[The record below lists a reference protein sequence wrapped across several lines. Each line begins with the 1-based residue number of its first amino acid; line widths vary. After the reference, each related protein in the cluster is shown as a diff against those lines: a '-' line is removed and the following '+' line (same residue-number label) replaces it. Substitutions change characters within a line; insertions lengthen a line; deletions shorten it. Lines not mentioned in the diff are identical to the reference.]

1 MGSNAFRTWL
11 LCVVVI
17 GVLVGMAWAQE
28 KSGEEKSAEQKAEE
42 QKTIKEEEVVQ
53 LPKVTVST
61 TRLPDVPLD
70 LRRYPGQVRFVP
82 EKEIET
88 SEADTVP
95 EVIETEPGITFY
107 NQTGNPFE
115 PTLDMRG
122 FSGQPITTTT
132 VILDGVRVNNP
143 DFNVV
148 DWSLIPVKDLEGIEV
163 IPGTQ
168 SIFGK
173 NALAGVVNLQTKR
186 GGPVPQAKVEVAG
199 GSFNHQR
206 YRGSVGGPAG
216 DLDYYL
222 GFTQEFDDGFREVS
236 ASNVSQLFVKVGR
249 RPGDEGTDAT
259 LSFLFGTDRLEQPG
273 TLPAETV
280 PNPPNCSLVIDRT
293 ANCTPGD
300 FSDSTTYQGTFNL
313 RQELPAGFSAALNAF
328 VRDLDQELFTVGVG
342 SQGTTVTDILSGGVT
357 AQVTNETTLF
367 SRRNLF
373 VAGVEYTRNSFDSLG
388 VSEFTGFPVS
398 QSETAADEEIVGVYF
413 QDSLDLIPETL
424 TLSFGG
430 RYDWDQI
437 DFTDTLNPTN
447 NNLRTFNRFN
457 PMAGVTWV
465 PTDGD
470 PEVVAYFSY
479 SEGFRSPTVNELF
492 AFFPFSSNPGLDP
505 PTSRTFELGTRVRAG
520 EYFQGTLALFQTDV
534 DDEIFFVVTD
544 PTTGGG
550 INENVPKTR
559 RRGLELT
566 LRGRD
571 GELVDGFI
579 NYSYIQATFESDALL
594 ASGPV
599 QAGNTIP
606 LVPQHRVG
614 WGMKVYP
621 IDGLTFSLTGLYV
634 SSQFL
639 SGDEVN
645 QTQPLPAY
653 YVMDAEV
660 RYRWGPLT
668 LFVQGKNITNSEYET
683 WGVFAGFPIRTRFLM
698 PAPGI
703 NVLAGAILEFS
714 GFYD

>member
-1 MGSNAFRTWL
+1 MGPKTFTIWL
-11 LCVVVI
+11 VV
-17 GVLVGMAWAQE
+17 GVLTGLLVGAAWAQQE
-28 KSGEEKSAEQKAEE
+28 PEEKKADEGE
-42 QKTIKEEEVVQ
+42 AVVR
-53 LPKVTVST
+53 LPRVTVSG
-61 TRLPDVPLD
+61 TRLPDVPID

-82 EKEIET
+82 ETEIET

-95 EVIETEPGITFY
+95 EVIRTEPGITLY

-143 DFNVV
+143 DFNFV
-148 DWSLIPVKDLEGIEV
+148 DWSLIPVKDLQGIEV

-173 NALAGVVNLQTKR
+173 NALAGVVNLRTKR
-186 GGPVPQAKVEVAG
+186 GGPVPEAKVEVAG
-199 GSFNHQR
+199 GSFDHQR

-222 GFTQEFDDGFREVS
+222 GFTQEFDDGFRQDS
-236 ASNVSQLFVKVGR
+236 ASDVTHLFANVGR

-259 LSFLFGTDRLEQPG
+259 LSFLYGTNHLEQPG
-273 TLPAETV
+273 SLPEAILAV
-280 PNPPNCSLVIDRT
+280 DRT
-293 ANCTPGD
+293 ANLTPGD
-300 FSDSTTYQGTFNL
+300 FSDSTLYQGTFNL

-328 VRDLDQELFTVGVG
+328 VRDLDQELFTVGLS
-342 SQGTTVTDILSGGVT
+342 SQGTTLTNILSGGLT

-367 SRRNLF
+367 SHRNLF
-373 VAGVEYTRNSFDSLG
+373 VAGVEYTRNGFDSTG
-388 VSEFTGFPVS
+388 SSQFTGFPPTI
-398 QSETAADEEIVGVYF
+398 SETKTDENVVGIYI

-424 TLSFGG
+424 TLNFGG
-430 RYDWDQI
+430 RYDWDRI
-437 DFTDTLNPTN
+437 DFTDKLDPTMDRI
-447 NNLRTFNRFN
+447 RTFNRFN
-457 PMAGVTWV
+457 PMAGMTWV
-465 PTDGD
+465 PTKSN

-479 SEGFRSPTVNELF
+479 SEGFRTPTVNELF
-492 AFFPFSSNPGLDP
+492 AFFPFSSNPDLEA
-505 PTSRTFELGTRVRAG
+505 PTSRTFEVGTRVRVG
-520 EYFQGTLALFQTDV
+520 EYFQGTLALFHTDV

-566 LRGRD
+566 VRGRD
-571 GELVDGFI
+571 GELIDGFV

-594 ASGPV
+594 SSGPV
-599 QAGNTIP
+599 QAGDTIP
-606 LVPQHRVG
+606 LVPRNRFG
-614 WGMKVYP
+614 WGVNVYP
-621 IDGLTFSLTGLYV
+621 MEGLSVSLTGLYV

-639 SGDEVN
+639 SGDGAN
-645 QTQPLPAY
+645 QSQPLPAY
-653 YVMDAEV
+653 YVMNGEV

-668 LFVQGKNITNSEYET
+668 LFLQGKNITNSEYET
-683 WGVFAGFPIRTRFLM
+683 WGVLAFGGARFLM

-714 GFYD
+714 GFYE

>member
-1 MGSNAFRTWL
+1 MGPKTFTMWL
-11 LCVVVI
+11 I
-17 GVLVGMAWAQE
+17 GGVLSGWLVGAAWAQQE
-28 KSGEEKSAEQKAEE
+28 PEEKKGGEQ
-42 QKTIKEEEVVQ
+42 EVVVR

-61 TRLPDVPLD
+61 TRLSDVPLD

-95 EVIETEPGITFY
+95 DVIQTEPGITFY

-173 NALAGVVNLQTKR
+173 NALAGVVNLRTRR
-186 GGPVPQAKVEVAG
+186 GGPVPEAALEVVG
-199 GSFNHQR
+199 GSFGHQR
-206 YRGSVGGPAG
+206 YRGRVGGPAG

-222 GFTQEFDDGFREVS
+222 GFTQEFDDGFRQDSDSDVTQFF
-236 ASNVSQLFVKVGR
+236 AKVGR

-259 LSFLFGTDRLEQPG
+259 LSFLYGTDHLEQPG
-273 TLPAETV
+273 TLPATIV
-280 PNPPNCSLVIDRT
+280 PSPPNCSLVVDRT

-300 FSDSTTYQGTFNL
+300 FSDSTVYQGTFNL

-328 VRDLDQELFTVGVG
+328 VRDLDTEFFNVGVT
-342 SQGTTVTDILSGGVT
+342 SQSTTITDILSGGVT
-357 AQVTNETTLF
+357 AQVTNETTLL

-373 VAGVEYTRNSFDSLG
+373 VAGVEYTRNSFDSSG
-388 VSEFTGFPVS
+388 SAQFTGFPPSLS
-398 QSETAADEEIVGVYF
+398 QTETDEQVVGVYF

-430 RYDWDQI
+430 RYDWDRI
-437 DFTDTLNPTN
+437 DFTDALDSTKNSKQ
-447 NNLRTFNRFN
+447 TFSRFN
-457 PMAGVTWV
+457 PMAGLTWV
-465 PTDGD
+465 AANQD

-492 AFFPFSSNPGLDP
+492 AFFPFSSNPDLDP

-550 INENVPKTR
+550 INQNVPKTR

-566 LRGRD
+566 LRGGD
-571 GELVDGFI
+571 GELVDGFV
-579 NYSYIQATFESDALL
+579 NYSYIVATFESDALL
-594 ASGPV
+594 SSGPV
-599 QAGNTIP
+599 QEGNSIP
-606 LVPQHRVG
+606 LVPRNRVG
-614 WGMKVYP
+614 WGVNVHP
-621 IDGLTFSLTGLYV
+621 IEGLTLSLTGLYV
-634 SSQFL
+634 GSQFL
-639 SGDEVN
+639 SGDEAN
-645 QTQPLPAY
+645 QSQLLPAY
-653 YVMDAEV
+653 YVMDGQI

-668 LFVQGKNITNSEYET
+668 LFLQGKNITNAEYET
-683 WGVFAGFPIRTRFLM
+683 WGVLAFGGTRFLM

-703 NVLAGAILEFS
+703 NFLAGAILEFS
-714 GFYD
+714 GFYE

>member
-1 MGSNAFRTWL
+1 MGGKTLRAW
-11 LCVVVI
+11 
-17 GVLVGMAWAQE
+17 LVGVMLTALLIGAARAQE
-28 KSGEEKSAEQKAEE
+28 KPEERK
-42 QKTIKEEEVVQ
+42 KEEEEKAVQ
-53 LPKVTVST
+53 LPEVTVSG

-70 LRRYPGQVRFVP
+70 LRRHPGQVRFVP
-82 EKEIET
+82 EEEIET

-95 EVIETEPGITFY
+95 EVLQYEPGITLY
-107 NQTGNPFE
+107 DQTGNPFE

-143 DFNVV
+143 DFNIV
-148 DWSLIPVKDLEGIEV
+148 DWSLIPVKDLRGIEV

-186 GGPVPQAKVEVAG
+186 GGPVPEATLEAAG
-199 GSFNHQR
+199 GSFGHQR
-206 YRGSVGGPAG
+206 YRGSVGGPVGAF
-216 DLDYYL
+216 DYYL
-222 GFTQEFDDGFREVS
+222 GFTQEFDDGFRQDSDSDVT
-236 ASNVSQLFVKVGR
+236 QFFVKVGR

-259 LSFLFGTDRLEQPG
+259 LSFLYGTNHLEQPG

-280 PNPPNCSLVIDRT
+280 PSPANCSLVIDRR

-300 FSDSTTYQGTFNL
+300 FSDSTLYQGTFNL
-313 RQELPAGFSAALNAF
+313 RQELPAGFSVALNAF
-328 VRDLDQELFTVGVG
+328 VRDLDQELFTVGVT
-342 SQGTTVTDILSGGVT
+342 SQGTTLTDILSGGVT

-367 SRRNLF
+367 SHRNLF
-373 VAGVEYTRNSFDSLG
+373 VAGVEYTGNGFDSSG
-388 VSEFTGFPVS
+388 SSQFTGFPPSLS
-398 QSETAADEEIVGVYF
+398 QTQTDEDVVGVYF
-413 QDSLDLIPETL
+413 QDSIDLIPETL

-430 RYDWDQI
+430 RYDWDRI
-437 DFTDTLNPTN
+437 DFTDTLDSTKNSKQ
-447 NNLRTFNRFN
+447 TFSRFN
-457 PMAGVTWV
+457 PMAGLTWV
-465 PTDGD
+465 AANQD

-492 AFFPFSSNPGLDP
+492 AFFPFSSNPDLDP

-566 LRGRD
+566 LRGRG
-571 GELVDGFI
+571 GELVDGFV
-579 NYSYIQATFESDALL
+579 NYSYITATFESDALL
-594 ASGPV
+594 PSGPV
-599 QAGNTIP
+599 QEGNTIP
-606 LVPQHRVG
+606 LVPRNRVG
-614 WGMKVYP
+614 WGINVHP
-621 IDGLTFSLTGLYV
+621 IDGLTLSLTGLYV

-639 SGDEVN
+639 SGDEAN
-645 QTQPLPAY
+645 QSQPLPGY
-653 YVMDAEV
+653 YVMNGQV
-660 RYRWGPLT
+660 SYRRGPLT
-668 LFVQGKNITNSEYET
+668 LFLQAKNITDADYEV
-683 WGVFAGFPIRTRFLM
+683 WGVLAFGGTQFLM
-698 PAPGI
+698 PAPGV
-703 NVLAGAILEFS
+703 NFLGGVILEFS